1 MMKMRKLVPGIALEL
16 KDRLNK
22 AGFVYKS
29 ERQCILNMNH
39 TDKGGELFW

>member
-1 MMKMRKLVPGIALEL
+1 MTSRGLVPGIALQL

-22 AGFVYKS
+22 AGFIYRS
-29 ERQCILNMNH
+29 EKKGILKMNH